1 VWVHGSAASRTLRTL
16 GGGAPACL
24 TVTLIDGL
32 VLARAIF
39 NHSMNYRSVIVLGEA
54 RAVTDPED
62 KRAALAA
69 FAERI
74 APGRWADARPP
85 TPQELKATSILA
97 LPLDE
102 ASAKVRAE
110 PPVDDDADHALDVW
124 AGVVPPRRGST
135 QQHFRRQQGV
145 GSPKGRAARLGLRAS
160 PRLRERSS
168 NAEVLP
174 TLLHPRA
181 ALERRRRT
189 DASRRELIEQELGGG
204 RRSTGHGSDQSGVG
218 LGRRAARRRA
228 LGAGTPS
235 RNPRAGA
242 HATRPSARVT
252 ENEQTARTGRKPGT
266 QAARRSQ
273 AVAQAPGAD
282 GATRPPS
289 AVART

>member
-1 VWVHGSAASRTLRTL
+1 VKRSTARTPRTRVRRLPKRGAYDRPSIDAILDEALVAHLAFTGEGGQPYAIPTLHARVGDEVWVHGSAASRTLRTL

-102 ASAKVRAE
+102 ASAKVRAG
-110 PPVDDDADHALDVW
+110 PPVDNDADHALDVW
-124 AGVVPPRRGST
+124 AGVVPMRLARGEPVPDPALRSGIEAPRY
-135 QQHFRRQQGV
+135 
-145 GSPKGRAARLGLRAS
+145 
-160 PRLRERSS
+160 LRE
-168 NAEVLP
+168 
-174 TLLHPRA
+174 
-181 ALERRRRT
+181 
-189 DASRRELIEQELGGG
+189 
-204 RRSTGHGSDQSGVG
+204 
-218 LGRRAARRRA
+218 ARDDR
-228 LGAGTPS
+228 G
-235 RNPRAGA
+235 
-242 HATRPSARVT
+242 
-252 ENEQTARTGRKPGT
+252 
-266 QAARRSQ
+266 
-273 AVAQAPGAD
+273 
-282 GATRPPS
+282 
-289 AVART
+289 